1 MVFFVQSCSTLN
13 ISNFP
18 PGIEGP
24 STPKLLESFRQAAR
38 TSEAVSVTVDSTRWR
53 VQGVGVMPHSQREV
67 AWVDGG
73 DARADTT
80 SAFVHALA
88 STFSSGITAAVA
100 RELEL
105 QPAPGRPLSSRT
117 VTQALDMAETGQQA
131 MSGVDFFTRLQ
142 FSAVADGAE
151 FRRVCASLGRDTNS
165 ISVTER
171 QRIDAQL
178 DRSFEQ
184 ARMQGTAPVGY
195 DSAESWLLQAL
206 G

>member
-1 MVFFVQSCSTLN
+1 
-13 ISNFP
+13 
-18 PGIEGP
+18 
-24 STPKLLESFRQAAR
+24 
-38 TSEAVSVTVDSTRWR
+38 
-53 VQGVGVMPHSQREV
+53 
-67 AWVDGG
+67 
-73 DARADTT
+73 
-80 SAFVHALA
+80 
-88 STFSSGITAAVA
+88 
-100 RELEL
+100 
-105 QPAPGRPLSSRT
+105 
-117 VTQALDMAETGQQA
+117 

-184 ARMQGTAPVGY
+184 ARMQGTSPVGY